1 MIIVDSC
8 LLKKLEKF
16 SHDIFPDESFALLL
30 GNKKNDDYFVR
41 DIFKIENY
49 QSSPSFFNVANDVLL
64 KSYNSSNSTLFDIV
78 SIFHSH
84 PNSPNPS
91 KTDEKYMLIN
101 PVIWIIYSVSLN
113 KFHAYLHDSEKII
126 EVPIKII
133 KV

>member
-1 MIIVDSC
+1 MMII
-8 LLKKLEKF
+8 
-16 SHDIFPDESFALLL
+16 LL
-30 GNKKNDDYFVR
+30 GIF
-41 DIFKIENY
+41 FKIENY
-49 QSSPSFFNVANDVLL
+49 QRSPRFFNVDNDVLL
-64 KSYNSSNSTLFDIV
+64 KSYNSSNSNLLDIV

-91 KTDEKYMLIN
+91 KIDEKYMLIN

-126 EVPIKII
+126 KVPIKII